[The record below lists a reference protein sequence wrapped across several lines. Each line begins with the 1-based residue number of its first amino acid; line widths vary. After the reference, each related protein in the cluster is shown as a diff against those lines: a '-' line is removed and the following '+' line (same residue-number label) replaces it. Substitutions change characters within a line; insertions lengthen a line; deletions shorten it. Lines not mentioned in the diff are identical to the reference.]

1 MGKRSPAPPPA
12 PDYTTL
18 AIKQGEAN
26 LAAAKQSA
34 YMSNPNV
41 YGPTGSQTVSWT
53 KTPTVD
59 TDAYNKAMEQ
69 FRAAQLADPLAYVG
83 EAPTQ
88 EQFTTYIEQ
97 PTITQ
102 SLGSDAALQAL
113 RSQERA
119 QLSMSQAAESA
130 ASGLRDL
137 GIASAFDARSIP
149 GLQYSVPGA
158 GAIATPGSYVP
169 YRGEAG
175 FVDMGFAT
183 GDMQLNAPG
192 AGGYAPTTGYYT
204 EQLPGQMGTGQQAF
218 GGPAAPGLGQFQYG
232 GPQTAIGETGFAPAG
247 SSYIGIPREYGVDY
261 SGVGGVGQ
269 GTGPFTYGQAFGGP
283 TGGLYGMAGGGPQ
296 AAQLQGLNLAGV
308 GGVAGGMTGREFGM
322 AAGGPGGVQFQGL
335 DTSGLMGIQG
345 GVGQF
350 GQAQGGMVAGPQ
362 LRGLDLSG
370 IGGPQGAPAQG
381 QFGYA
386 QQFVQGPQLQGQID
400 IQGLAAAP
408 IQAGTTAQQ
417 AIMSRL
423 QPQLQGER
431 QQLYTQLVNQGLAPG
446 GEAFN
451 AAMSAQ
457 AQKENDLLLQAA
469 AQGIAL
475 DQAARQQGFAEQ
487 QSRAMFANQAQLQG
501 FGAGMEQAG
510 LYNVGL
516 GQNVQQSLATQAAAN
531 QAQQQAFQQRLAGA
545 QFGQEAELARF
556 GAGMQS
562 EQARNQAIAQNTQ
575 LALQSGQFAN
585 EAQAQQFSQRLAAGE
600 FGREAQLASFQTG
613 QAAQDAVN
621 RAIAQNFQQAM
632 AGTEADRAAQAQRF
646 GQAVTGGEFAQQQA
660 LAQFGMG
667 QQAQEAANQA
677 IAQNFAQGQ
686 AAQQMQNQAVQQ
698 NLQSALAAE
707 EAQRAAQAQRFGQAQ
722 DVTGLQA
729 QLGAQQFGQQAQ
741 LQQIINAAGGQ
752 NFQQA
757 LASREAFNQAQ
768 QQAYQ
773 QALQGQQ
780 FNREALMQ
788 QFGMGQQA
796 QELTNAAAAQNFAQQ
811 QQAAQFNLARQQQQ
825 AAQAAGQAGFY
836 NEAQAQAYQRQLA
849 QQAAQNAAQAQRFGQ
864 VMDYQGLRNQAL
876 AQNQAQDFQRLAAQ
890 NAAQQQQFQQNIAQ
904 QQFYNTAVQQALAQQ
919 AAIRSLPVNE
929 ISALLSGGQVS
940 VPQFQGYS
948 GVTVAPAPI
957 FQGGQAQDAA
967 AMQRYG
973 IQANQAA
980 SNMGGLFNLAG
991 SLGSAA
997 MLGGVFPS
1005 DRRLKSNIVR
1015 IGTHPLGIG
1024 VYEYDIFGTRQRGV
1038 MADEVEQV
1046 RPEAVITRDDG
1057 FQMVN
1062 YGML

>member
-12 PDYTTL
+12 PDYSAL
-18 AIKQGEAN
+18 AKQQGQEN
-26 LAAAKQSA
+26 LEAAKTSA
-34 YMSNPNV
+34 ILSNPNIITP
-41 YGPTGSQTVSWT
+41 YGRQQVVFNYANQAIGQPSTTGAPAGVAPGSTRQSFYQDMINAGLS
-53 KTPTVD
+53 PA
-59 TDAYNKAMEQ
+59 DAEREASLRYGASTM
-69 FRAAQLADPLAYVG
+69 RDVGAAYDGAYPNLRGTGGAAGAGGVG
-83 EAPTQ
+83 GEVGDAGTLG
-88 EQFTTYIEQ
+88 YLQ
-97 PTITQ
+97 PTIIQ
-102 SLGSDAALQAL
+102 SVSPTAEAAIRA
-113 RSQERA
+113 QERA
-119 QLSMSQAAESA
+119 QLGLSEAAAGAAGGLSQ
-130 ASGLRDL
+130 L
-137 GIASAFDARSIP
+137 GIASAFRPEGIP
-149 GLQYSVPGA
+149 GLRYDLQ
-158 GAIATPGSYVP
+158 
-169 YRGEAG
+169 
-175 FVDMGFAT
+175 
-183 GDMQLNAPG
+183 
-192 AGGYAPTTGYYT
+192 
-204 EQLPGQMGTGQQAF
+204 TGQARIP
-218 GGPAAPGLGQFQYG
+218 GVHTVEGVIPSRPSVEMAPYELMGGIPGPVGPGEMAGRGPAAYGLAGFQYG
-232 GPQTAIGETGFAPAG
+232 GPQTAVGEMGFAPAG
-247 SSYIGIPREYGVDY
+247 SYYIGVPREYGADY

-269 GTGPFTYGQAFGGP
+269 GVGVGQFGMAQGGP
-283 TGGLYGMAGGGPQ
+283 YAGLFGFAGGGPQ
-296 AAQLQGLNLAGV
+296 ATQLQGLNLAGV
-308 GGVAGGMTGREFGM
+308 GGVTGGMTGREFG
-322 AAGGPGGVQFQGL
+322 AAGGGPAGVQFQGL

-350 GQAQGGMVAGPQ
+350 GQAQGGTIAGPQ
-362 LRGLDLSG
+362 LRGFDTSG
-370 IGGPQGAPAQG
+370 LGGPQAAPAQG

-400 IQGLAAAP
+400 LQGLAAAP
-408 IQAGTTAQQ
+408 VQAGTTAQQ

-423 QPQLQGER
+423 APQLQGER
-431 QQLYTQLVNQGLAPG
+431 QALYTQLVNQGLRPG

-451 AAMSAQ
+451 AAMQAQ
-457 AQKENDLLLQAA
+457 AQKENDLMLQAA

-487 QSRAMFANQAQLQG
+487 QARAMFANQAQLQG

-516 GQNVQQSLATQAAAN
+516 GQNVQQALATQAAAN
-531 QAQQQAFQQRLAGA
+531 QAQQQAFQQRLAEA

-556 GAGMQS
+556 GAGMQT

-585 EAQAQQFSQRLAAGE
+585 QAQAQQFAQRLAAGE

-613 QAAQDAVN
+613 QQAQEAVN

-667 QQAQEAANQA
+667 QQAQEAQNRA
-677 IAQNFAQGQ
+677 IAQNFAQAQ

-698 NLQSALAAE
+698 NLQSALATE

-722 DVTGLQA
+722 GTAELAA
-729 QLGAQQFGQQAQ
+729 QLGGQQFGQQAQ
-741 LQQIINAAGGQ
+741 LQQIINAAGAQ

-773 QALQGQQ
+773 QAMAGQQ
-780 FNREALMQ
+780 FNREALLQ

-796 QELTNAAAAQNFAQQ
+796 QQMANQAAAQNFAQQ
-811 QQAAQFNLARQQQQ
+811 QAAQAANLARQQQM
-825 AAQAAGQAGFY
+825 
-836 NEAQAQAYQRQLA
+836 
-849 QQAAQNAAQAQRFGQ
+849 FGQ
-864 VMDYQGLRNQAL
+864 GMDITGARNQAI
-876 AQNQAQDFQRLAAQ
+876 AQMYAQDYQRLAAA
-890 NAAQQQQFQQNIAQ
+890 NAAQQQQFQQNIAA
-904 QQFYNTAVQQALAQQ
+904 QQFYNTAAQQALAQQ
-919 AAIRSLPVNE
+919 AAIRSIPVNE
-929 ISALLSGGQVS
+929 ISALLSGGQVN

-948 GVTVAPAPI
+948 GVSVAPAPV
-957 FQGGQAQDAA
+957 FQAGQAQDAA

-997 MLGGVFPS
+997 IMS
-1005 DRRLKSNIVR
+1005 DRRLKSNIER

-1024 VYEYDIFGTRQRGV
+1024 IYEYDIFGSRQRGV
-1038 MADEVEQV
+1038 MADEVEAV

-1057 FQMVN
+1057 YKMVN